1 EKCHLYMICSRPR
14 ITINP
19 KKLDINNER
28 ISGSFIIDKGEIKDE
43 VPFNVANP
51 PELNI
56 KDYKLDFPYTNI
68 DFLNEKGEV
77 VSGGKSALLFPILQ
91 T

>member
-1 EKCHLYMICSRPR
+1 MNYKYQIENSVAMRAVFHRLIQQPDLETLEIKKRVQGEKCHLYMICSRPR

-43 VPFNVANP
+43 VP
-51 PELNI
+51 
-56 KDYKLDFPYTNI
+56 
-68 DFLNEKGEV
+68 
-77 VSGGKSALLFPILQ
+77 
-91 T
+91 